1 MGLYLFITIDFRTME
16 KKFVLNENKFN
27 VGWIGTG
34 ILGSAI
40 VKRLLACEINTFIYN
55 RTHRKA
61 NLLKKNGA
69 CVCNSVSEVFK
80 KCQVVFL
87 CVTGSKAFD
96 DLILVNLPELKN
108 KNKSKKILIDVSTVN
123 PDFSKSTSNILK
135 KHGVAYFDCP
145 VSGGV
150 KGALSGKMTAI
161 CSGNKNIFLKIH
173 QIISFFCDNIEYVG
187 SIGKAQELKII
198 NNLAESINLVCASEV
213 ILLALSLGHNI
224 KNIKKVL
231 SKARGRSAYMDLLL
245 EKLTTKNTKV
255 DVTLEV
261 RMKDLLLAN
270 DLIKKNLSKLKLSSL
285 VLNIFKKTIKHSDL
299 YSDQTKCFDYIEKQ
313 HAQKKKCNA

>member
-1 MGLYLFITIDFRTME
+1 M
-16 KKFVLNENKFN
+16 KKNLVPNKNELN
-27 VGWIGTG
+27 VGWIGAG

-40 VKRLLACEINTFIYN
+40 VKRLQARGINTFIYN
-55 RTHRKA
+55 RTHKKA

-69 CVCNSVSEVFK
+69 YACNSVSEVFK
-80 KCQVVFL
+80 KCRFIFL

-96 DLILVNLPELKN
+96 DLILVNLSKLKN
-108 KNKSKKILIDVSTVN
+108 NGENKKILIDVSTVS
-123 PDFSKSTSNILK
+123 PDFSKYASNTLR
-135 KHGVAYFDCP
+135 KHGISYFDCP

-150 KGALSGKMTAI
+150 EGALSGKMTAI
-161 CSGNKNIFLKIH
+161 CSGNKNIFLKIRW
-173 QIISFFCDNIEYVG
+173 IISSFCENIEYVG
-187 SIGKAQELKII
+187 SIGKAQELKIV

-224 KNIKKVL
+224 NSIKRVL

-245 EKLTTKNTKV
+245 EKLTTKDTRV

-270 DLIKKNLSKLKLSSL
+270 GLMKKNLSRLKLLSL
-285 VLNIFKKTIKHSDL
+285 VLNIFRETIKYSDL
-299 YSDQTKCFDYIEKQ
+299 HSDQTKCFDFIERQ
-313 HAQKKKCNA
+313 HVQKKKHKP